1 MSNIVD
7 YIKWRGDL
15 TFKKSAVNEVDGM
28 IFAKLSYLAF
38 DVLLTESSKTETTLK
53 EYAQFIK
60 TKGIDPVSMLFVK
73 TQDYVDLLE
82 ECENSARFK
91 NIKVSDFY
99 SIFDPKKEIQFAAVT
114 FELDNKMMVIA
125 YRGTDDTVAGWK
137 EDFNMGFLETV
148 PSQAEAVKYLNIVA
162 EKYPDRK
169 LVLAGHSKGG
179 NLALYSAIMSPLK
192 VNTRIER
199 VYNYDG
205 PGFLSNIEELPTY
218 KRLIDRITTLVPESS
233 IIGMLLERK
242 EKSIPVKSTATGG
255 FNQHSGFTWELIGTK
270 FVHLKQN
277 DKGSQMIDT
286 ALKTYLRNS
295 TVEQRKTFADALSVI
310 LKGYEGYTLTELTA
324 DKIKIINKLTKGIE
338 GLDKETK
345 NILINSVRLVFTE
358 GIKGVRQSGQ
368 LQLPAVPSGEK
379 SVRSIKVKVKNIAA
393 KKKA

>member
-1 MSNIVD
+1 
-7 YIKWRGDL
+7 
-15 TFKKSAVNEVDGM
+15 
-28 IFAKLSYLAF
+28 
-38 DVLLTESSKTETTLK
+38 
-53 EYAQFIK
+53 
-60 TKGIDPVSMLFVK
+60 
-73 TQDYVDLLE
+73 
-82 ECENSARFK
+82 
-91 NIKVSDFY
+91 
-99 SIFDPKKEIQFAAVT
+99 
-114 FELDNKMMVIA
+114 MVIA

-148 PSQAEAVKYLNIVA
+148 PSQAEAVKYLNMVA

-218 KRLIDRITTLVPESS
+218 KRMIDRITTLVPESS

-393 KKKA
+393 KKKP